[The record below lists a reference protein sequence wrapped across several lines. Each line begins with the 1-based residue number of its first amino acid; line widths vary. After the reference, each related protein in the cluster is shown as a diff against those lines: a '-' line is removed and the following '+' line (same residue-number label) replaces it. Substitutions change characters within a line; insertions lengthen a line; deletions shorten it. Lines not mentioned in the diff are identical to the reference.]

1 MLARAYNRG
10 ASIFLEDESGYWSCK
25 DVGLSPLLKNRVE
38 YMKELQKNYIFLFSA
53 VSIYES
59 DIDDGEGVKLLKN
72 MLGI

>member
-1 MLARAYNRG
+1 MRNTIAQKLQ
-10 ASIFLEDESGYWSCK
+10 
-25 DVGLSPLLKNRVE
+25 